1 MCNECTIVRKYKY
14 IITVF
19 KSSKVM
25 EFNSLRVVDY
35 FLKEVRY
42 SVVSLIEK
50 FLATASQQLDNFLET
65 SSLLHDNNLAITLQ
79 KPTAKN
85 YIT

>member
-1 MCNECTIVRKYKY
+1 
-14 IITVF
+14 
-19 KSSKVM
+19 M
-25 EFNSLRVVDY
+25 ED

-42 SVVSLIEK
+42 SIVFLIEK